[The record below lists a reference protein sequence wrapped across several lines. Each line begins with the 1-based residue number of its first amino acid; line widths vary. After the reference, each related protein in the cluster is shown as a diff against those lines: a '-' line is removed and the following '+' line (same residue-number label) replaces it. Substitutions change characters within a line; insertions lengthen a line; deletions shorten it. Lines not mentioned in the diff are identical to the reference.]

1 MSRAE
6 TAAYGTGGGRV
17 RGLLF
22 TGLAVAALVAVVA
35 VPAASAKAGARVKLS
50 VLPLPASSLGSAAK
64 SLPLQRN
71 SGVIGNKNY
80 FAGQLPL
87 TPNRSFVSGLIDPAT
102 LGRVSGYALDYGHG
116 ASGAAGVTEVWTSV
130 DSYKT
135 SADAKKGLASWKRW
149 ETNLYLHSSL
159 HGAALSV
166 TNKKQKAAAIGSAR
180 FAVLATYSAPNIAP
194 LFGLDE
200 QFTRGRYEAD
210 VTVWAGTAQAA
221 KQLAPKLAKKL
232 DARIKLA
239 LAGRLHAKPVKLP
252 PQPKA
257 GPPPGGPDLAPL
269 ALNSTDL
276 NGPATTNQQGYVRDL
291 LALSFYQVVMQPAGQ
306 FDLLQQQI
314 SWYATANEASFTDDV
329 LADQFGPGSLD
340 LSGIGDGAWGVLL
353 NGSIGGAAVLFF
365 SSGQLEESVVFE
377 SPNAVQPAQAK
388 SIAQTVADKINQAGR
403 GS

>member
-1 MSRAE
+1 MR
-6 TAAYGTGGGRV
+6 
-17 RGLLF
+17 
-22 TGLAVAALVAVVA
+22 
-35 VPAASAKAGARVKLS
+35 LS
-50 VLPLPASSLGSAAK
+50 VLPLPASMLGPAAK
-64 SLPLQRN
+64 SLPLQRD
-71 SGVIGNKNY
+71 SGVISNKNY
-80 FAGQLPL
+80 FARQLPL

-149 ETNLYLHSSL
+149 ETNFYLRSSL
-159 HGAALSV
+159 HGDALSV

-180 FAVLATYSAPNIAP
+180 FAVLASYSGPNIAP

-200 QFTRGRYEAD
+200 QVTEGRYEAD

-221 KQLAPKLAKKL
+221 EQLAPKLAKKL

-252 PQPKA
+252 PRPQA

-269 ALNSTDL
+269 ALNTTDL
-276 NGPATTNQQGYVRDL
+276 SGQATDTVRKYWPAL
-291 LALSFYQVVMQPAGQ
+291 FALSFYQVFMHPAGQ
-306 FDLLQQQI
+306 FDQLQQDI
-314 SWYATANEASFTDDV
+314 VWYPTANEASFNDDV
-329 LADQFGPGSLD
+329 LADDFGPGSLD
-340 LSGIGDGAWGVLL
+340 LSGIGDGAWGVLYNDPT
-353 NGSIGGAAVLFF
+353 NGGTALLFF
-365 SSGQLEESVVFE
+365 SSGQLEESVVVE
-377 SPNAVQPAQAK
+377 SPIQPSAVQ
-388 SIAQTVADKINQAGR
+388 SIAQTVANKINQAGL